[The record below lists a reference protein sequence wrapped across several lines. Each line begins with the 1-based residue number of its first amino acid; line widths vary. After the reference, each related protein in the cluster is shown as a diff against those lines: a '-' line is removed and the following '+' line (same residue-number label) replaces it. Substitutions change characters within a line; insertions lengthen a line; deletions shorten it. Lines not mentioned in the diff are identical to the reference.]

1 MPEADYLTEA
11 SLGRFLRERLDSDV
25 VADSVVPGL
34 GRRFRPDYRS
44 EHHQLV
50 VEFDGDQ
57 HYRSAGHVLRDQER
71 DVVLRAAGYSV
82 VRIPYFVQLDAA
94 TIGLL
99 FGTLVTD
106 QSAFKSFPHGFIAEK
121 VVMPADFCEL
131 GVQRFSDDL
140 GRFAVVADKI
150 AQSLRA
156 AEARLGDWRLVYPP
170 SLRGLSSW
178 TSHSLLPLPPSQ

>member
-1 MPEADYLTEA
+1 MAEEDYLTEA
-11 SLGRFLRERLDSDV
+11 SLGRFLRERLDGDV
-25 VADSVVPGL
+25 VADRVVPDL

-44 EHHQLV
+44 ERHRLV

-71 DVVLRAAGYSV
+71 DAILRAAGYTV
-82 VRIPYFVQLDAA
+82 VHIPYFVQLDAA

-106 QSAFKSFPHGFIAEK
+106 QSAFKSFPHGFVAEK

-131 GVQRFSDDL
+131 GVQRFLNDL
-140 GRFAVVADKI
+140 ERFVAVAGDI
-150 AQSLRA
+150 AASLRV
-156 AEARLGDWRLVYPP
+156 AETRLGDWRLVYPP
-170 SLRGLSSW
+170 SLRHLGLKNPPHSSG
-178 TSHSLLPLPPSQ
+178 

>member
-1 MPEADYLTEA
+1 MPEEDYLTEL
-11 SLGRFLRERLDSDV
+11 SLGRFLRERLDEGV

-44 EHHQLV
+44 ERHRLV

-71 DVVLRAAGYSV
+71 DAILRDAGYTV
-82 VRIPYFVQLDAA
+82 ARIPYFVQLDAT

-99 FGTLVTD
+99 FGGLVID
-106 QSAFKSFPHGFIAEK
+106 RSAFKSFPHGFIAER

-131 GVQRFSDDL
+131 GVQRFSADL
-140 GRFAVVADKI
+140 RRFAAVAKDI
-150 AQSLRA
+150 ARSLRA

-170 SLRGLSSW
+170 SLRGTDLG
-178 TSHSLLPLPPSQ
+178 